1 MTVTDMTT
9 QTMMVGT
16 IVNQEQTERAL
27 RQLID
32 VGVPADLSKGVN
44 HDG

>member
-16 IVNQEQTERAL
+16 IVNQEQAERAF

-32 VGVPADLSKGVN
+32 GGVPADLPKGVN
-44 HDG
+44 HDE